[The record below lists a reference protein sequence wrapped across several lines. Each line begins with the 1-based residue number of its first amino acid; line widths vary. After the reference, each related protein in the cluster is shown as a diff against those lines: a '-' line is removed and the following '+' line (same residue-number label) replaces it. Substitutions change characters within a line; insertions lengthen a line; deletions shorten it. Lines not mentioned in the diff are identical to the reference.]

1 MISNHLKI
9 QGLSFTCKR
18 HQTKHLFVIIGTWLM
33 LTACGTRYPQP
44 NQFKPDADRYHTV
57 LQKRSGAMKS
67 LSGELAVEIWEGRKR
82 LAIRQLFASRP
93 PHQLRIDTLSPF
105 EQPLVTL
112 IYHKDLLAVH
122 DIEKARFAVGSASA
136 FNFERLTRVKIKPA
150 DMSAL
155 LSGQVP
161 RILEQGGAVRWDHTR
176 GRTLLTLVQ
185 GDERQ
190 IIFFDESNLTP
201 RMMELYHQDQLL
213 LRLFLARYTDQ
224 EPRLPRRL
232 RLELPMRKIRVEI
245 ELKDFTLNPDLP
257 DVAFEIKP
265 PPGLSVSDL

>member
-1 MISNHLKI
+1 
-9 QGLSFTCKR
+9 
-18 HQTKHLFVIIGTWLM
+18 
-33 LTACGTRYPQP
+33 
-44 NQFKPDADRYHTV
+44 
-57 LQKRSGAMKS
+57 MKS
-67 LSGELAVEIWEGRKR
+67 LSGELAVELWEGRKR

-105 EQPLVTL
+105 EQPLMTL

-122 DIEKARFAVGSASA
+122 DIEKARFAVGGASA
-136 FNFERLTRVKIKPA
+136 FNFERLTRVRIKPA

-161 RILEQGGAVRWDHTR
+161 RILKQGGVVRWDHNR
-176 GRTLLTLVQ
+176 GRALLTLVQ

-190 IIFFDESNLTP
+190 VIFFDESNLTP
-201 RMMELYHQDQLL
+201 RMMELYRQDQLL

-232 RLELPMRKIRVEI
+232 RLELPKRAIRVEI

-257 DVAFEIKP
+257 EIAFEIKP
-265 PPGLSVSDL
+265 PPGLSVSEL